1 MELFEGMLWGLG
13 SSALSTEYSF
23 FGGGGFLVC
32 LLHCRGL
39 QIKGLPKQ
47 TNPLLRRFFHPQL
60 SGWDH
65 STEDVCFDLELELL
79 NPDVLSQS

>member
-1 MELFEGMLWGLG
+1 MGLEFG
-13 SSALSTEYSF
+13 KLCSTF
-23 FGGGGFLVC
+23 FFFFLGC

-39 QIKGLPKQ
+39 QIIGLPKQ

-65 STEDVCFDLELELL
+65 SKEDVCFDLKLELL